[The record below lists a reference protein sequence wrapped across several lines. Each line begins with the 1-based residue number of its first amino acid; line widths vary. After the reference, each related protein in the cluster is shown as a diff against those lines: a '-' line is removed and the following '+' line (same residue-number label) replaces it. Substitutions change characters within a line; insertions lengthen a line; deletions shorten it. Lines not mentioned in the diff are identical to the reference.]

1 MKRRNNS
8 RVLDEFLIFNCRT
21 FDTEYIFLIVILYI
35 YVQHRSEEISILIIS
50 SKKNFKRFLNLIR
63 SYLNVERYNVKLLKF
78 YHIKVNN

>member
-8 RVLDEFLIFNCRT
+8 RVLDEFLIFNCHT

-78 YHIKVNN
+78 YHIK